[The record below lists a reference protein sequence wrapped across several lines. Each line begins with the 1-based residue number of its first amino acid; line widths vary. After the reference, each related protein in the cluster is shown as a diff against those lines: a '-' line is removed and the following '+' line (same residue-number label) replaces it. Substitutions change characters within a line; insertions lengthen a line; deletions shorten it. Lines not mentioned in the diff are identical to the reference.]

1 MVWTEK
7 RKYLLAKIIVSSPE
21 GVPIP
26 SRRLGVEVESRVASS
41 AAAALRR
48 SPSPSVVLLLPP
60 HPGAAA
66 MSDMESMTALM
77 ESTGSKLQ
85 LLQRAFAELESQSAV
100 SLNLKWKQLE
110 DHFHGLEQSLKKKFD
125 ELKEQ
130 EKEFKETVTKSE
142 QMLEQQEAAVV
153 AKELTSLERLQQK
166 RDAALAMIF
175 GKSKLNLS
183 MPVINPIS
191 KSVSNNAVLNGNIAS
206 LWPKPATAHGAYL
219 QDGNTAVKPRSQLVI
234 LCEEMNVNGLHKFIS
249 DNRKDLTSI
258 REEIPVA
265 LRGATDPYG
274 LVLAS
279 LEDFYFGDNLI
290 LDGKKDGNLLGV
302 RRTCLMLMESL
313 AQLQTDATTGFISKG
328 QMLTAS
334 IKERAKKI
342 ALEWKS
348 KLDSLDF
355 DASNGNCLE
364 AHAFLQL
371 LATFAIFSEFAE
383 DELCKLLPSVSRR
396 RQTPELCRILGLSQ
410 NMPGVIGVLIENGRT
425 IDAINLAYA
434 FELTDQFE
442 PVELL
447 KAYLKEVKSMS
458 HVKTGKMSPGVQNEI
473 NERELSALKAVIK
486 CIEEHKLDEKY
497 PIDPLQRRVIQLEKA
512 KADKRRAVEAGKPQ
526 SKRPRANGSVYAPHI
541 TSFSDKSFY
550 QAAAPQRHSYPY
562 ERQYV
567 YGAEAHHHP
576 TMISSAPYGMS
587 PAHTTYYGNGYQV
600 QYQFKFSIAI

>member
-1 MVWTEK
+1 
-7 RKYLLAKIIVSSPE
+7 
-21 GVPIP
+21 
-26 SRRLGVEVESRVASS
+26 
-41 AAAALRR
+41 
-48 SPSPSVVLLLPP
+48 
-60 HPGAAA
+60 
-66 MSDMESMTALM
+66 MSDMESMATLM
-77 ESTGSKLQ
+77 ESTSSKIQ
-85 LLQRAFAELESQSAV
+85 QLQRAFAELESQSAV

-125 ELKEQ
+125 DLKRQ
-130 EKEFKETVTKSE
+130 EMEFEETVAKSE
-142 QMLEQQEAAVV
+142 QMLEQKEAVVV

-166 RDAALAMIF
+166 RDAALAVIF

-183 MPVINPIS
+183 MPVINPIN
-191 KSVSNNAVLNGNIAS
+191 KLVSNDTLLNGNMGS
-206 LWPKPATAHGAYL
+206 LVVKWPKPATEHGADL
-219 QDGNTAVKPRSQLVI
+219 QDYTAVKPRSELVV

-265 LRGATDPYG
+265 LRRVSDPYG

-313 AQLQTDATTGFISKG
+313 GQLQTDATTGFISEG

-342 ALEWKS
+342 AHEWKS
-348 KLDSLDF
+348 KLDNLDF

-371 LATFAIFSEFAE
+371 LATFGVFTEFAQ

-396 RQTPELCRILGLSQ
+396 RQTPELCRLLGLSH
-410 NMPGVIGVLIENGRT
+410 NMPGVIGVLVENGRT
-425 IDAINLAYA
+425 IDAINLAFA
-434 FELTDQFE
+434 FELTAQFE

-447 KAYLKEVKSMS
+447 KAYLKEVKGMP
-458 HVKTGKMSPGVQNEI
+458 HVKPGKISLGVQNEI
-473 NERELSALKAVIK
+473 NERELSTLKAVIK
-486 CIEEHKLDEKY
+486 CIEEHKLEEQF
-497 PIDPLQRRVIQLEKA
+497 PIDPLQKRVIQLEKA
-512 KADKRRAVEAGKPQ
+512 KADKRRAVEAAKPQ
-526 SKRPRANGSVYAPHI
+526 SKRPRANGSVYAPAPHI
-541 TSFSDKSFY
+541 TSFPDKSFY
-550 QAAAPQRHSYPY
+550 QAAPQRHSYPY

-576 TMISSAPYGMS
+576 TMISSAPYGIS
-587 PAHTTYYGNGYQV
+587 AGHATYYGNGYQV
-600 QYQFKFSIAI
+600 QYQVPYIH

>member
-1 MVWTEK
+1 
-7 RKYLLAKIIVSSPE
+7 
-21 GVPIP
+21 
-26 SRRLGVEVESRVASS
+26 
-41 AAAALRR
+41 
-48 SPSPSVVLLLPP
+48 
-60 HPGAAA
+60 
-66 MSDMESMTALM
+66 MSDMESMATLM
-77 ESTGSKLQ
+77 ESTSSKLQ
-85 LLQRAFAELESQSAV
+85 QLRRAFAELESQSAV

-130 EKEFKETVTKSE
+130 EKEFEETVAKSE
-142 QMLEQQEAAVV
+142 QMLDQQEAVVV

-166 RDAALAMIF
+166 RDAALAVIF

-183 MPVINPIS
+183 MPVTNPIS
-191 KSVSNNAVLNGNIAS
+191 KSMSNNDVLNGNHGTVAVK
-206 LWPKPATAHGAYL
+206 WPKPAIEHGADL
-219 QDGNTAVKPRSQLVI
+219 QDESTAVKPRSELLV

-265 LRGATDPYG
+265 LRRVYDPYG

-313 AQLQTDATTGFISKG
+313 GQMQTDATTGCILKG
-328 QMLTAS
+328 QMLTAT

-348 KLDSLDF
+348 KLDNLDF

-371 LATFAIFSEFAE
+371 LATFNIISEFVE
-383 DELCKLLPSVSRR
+383 DDLCKLLPSVSRR
-396 RQTPELCRILGLSQ
+396 RQTPELCRLLGLSH
-410 NMPGVIGVLIENGRT
+410 NMPGVIGVLVENGRT

-434 FELTDQFE
+434 FKLTDQFE

-447 KAYLKEVKSMS
+447 KAYLKEVKSVP
-458 HVKTGKMSPGVQNEI
+458 HVKTGKISPAVQNEI

-497 PIDPLQRRVIQLEKA
+497 PIDPLHKRVIQLEKA
-512 KADKRRAVEAGKPQ
+512 KADKRRAVEAAKPQ
-526 SKRPRANGSVYAPHI
+526 SKRPRANGSAYVPHI

-550 QAAAPQRHSYPY
+550 QAPPQRHSYPY

-576 TMISSAPYGMS
+576 TMISSAPYGIS

-600 QYQFKFSIAI
+600 QYQVPYIH